1 MVDAAL
7 ARRQSDEDFDDDDD
21 GQRGSL
27 IMSRASRTMLTIMIR
42 SKR

>member
-21 GQRGSL
+21 DDGQRGSL
-27 IMSRASRTMLTIMIR
+27 SLAARKGKSN
-42 SKR
+42 